1 MIIKRW
7 LKAKIIESLG
17 DKRITILYGA
27 RQVGKTT
34 LVKEIAEEFNG
45 LYLLCEEPDIN
56 EAFSNKTS
64 TEMKSIIK
72 DAKLVILDEAQSIQN
87 IGLSLKILHDTYP
100 DIKII
105 ATGSS
110 SFDLMSKISEPL
122 TGRNIP
128 FMLYPISYLEYV
140 DAIGH
145 IDAKR
150 LLKQRMIYGM
160 YPHIINSNDPK
171 RDLKILSTD
180 YLLRD
185 VLKIDQVRKPIILE
199 KLVKLLALQSGSE
212 VSFQEVA
219 QKLEVSRGLVMDY
232 VRLLEQA
239 FILFRLPPFGK
250 NPRDEITR
258 FEKIYF
264 FDMGLRNSL
273 INSFSEIENRQDC
286 GQIFENFFISERVK
300 QYQRF
305 SDAPVPHFWRTK
317 NQSEIDLVEES
328 ENKLEAFEC
337 KFSPKKSIITRAWK
351 NSYPNSSVTKVS
363 IDTIFEIITI
373 DK

>member
-7 LKAKIIESLG
+7 LKSKIIESLK
-17 DKRITILYGA
+17 DNRITIIYGA

-34 LVKEIAEEFNG
+34 LVKQITEEFNG
-45 LYLLCEEPDIN
+45 KYLLCEEPDVN
-56 EAFSNKTS
+56 EALTKKTS
-64 TEMKSIIK
+64 TEMKFFFG
-72 DAKLVILDEAQSIQN
+72 DHKLIILDEAQSIEN
-87 IGLSLKILHDTYP
+87 IGLSLKIIHDTYP

-128 FMLYPISYLEYV
+128 FMLYPISYQEYSES
-140 DAIGH
+140 IGH
-145 IDAKR
+145 IESKR
-150 LLKQRMIYGM
+150 LLKERILYGM
-160 YPHIINSNDPK
+160 YPHIINSNDIK
-171 RDLKILSTD
+171 RDLKILSSD

-185 VLKIDQVRKPIILE
+185 VLRIDQVRKPIILE

-212 VSFQEVA
+212 VSFQEIA

-239 FILFRLPPFGK
+239 FIIFRLPPLAK

-258 FEKIYF
+258 FEKVF
-264 FDMGLRNSL
+264 FYDTGIRNAL
-273 INSFSEIENRQDC
+273 IDTFTTLENRQDS
-286 GQIFENFFISERVK
+286 GQLFENFFISERMK

-305 SDAPVPHFWRTK
+305 ENEPKPHFWRTK
-317 NQSEIDLVEES
+317 NQSEIDLVEEYHD
-328 ENKLEAFEC
+328 KLDAFEC
-337 KFSPKKSIITRAWK
+337 KINSKKSIKTRAWN
-351 NSYPNSSVTKVS
+351 NSYPNYKVKSVS
-363 IDTIFEIITI
+363 LDTIFEIITT